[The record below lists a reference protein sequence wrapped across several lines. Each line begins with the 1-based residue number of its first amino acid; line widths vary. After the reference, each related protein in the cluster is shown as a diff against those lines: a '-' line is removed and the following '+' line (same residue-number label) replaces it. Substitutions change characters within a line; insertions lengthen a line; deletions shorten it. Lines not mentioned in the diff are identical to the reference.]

1 MALSSPTIVE
11 LADRLGVA
19 AGDLARE
26 LTVRV
31 QSEAALATL
40 TADPFRS
47 EQLPDLPEPL
57 HPYDPVPAR
66 LLTS

>member
-1 MALSSPTIVE
+1 MALVSPTVAE

-19 AGDLARE
+19 ADDLARK
-26 LTVRV
+26 LTRRV

-57 HPYDPVPAR
+57 HPYDTVPAEM
-66 LLTS
+66 LAS